1 MVKIIITSVVAGIHR
16 TKVGSHPNIKLVVEN
31 DDTVMGID
39 PCCVCV
45 KIPNLEDLPPQ
56 QRRLITYPKSRN
68 PRDPRQK
75 DQLAYEVAGKKVGNV
90 PMNLCGLF
98 RQLKADSKVKK
109 IEW

>member
-1 MVKIIITSVVAGIHR
+1 MK
-16 TKVGSHPNIKLVVEN
+16 
-31 DDTVMGID
+31 ID

-45 KIPNLEDLPPQ
+45 KIPNLEDLLPQ
-56 QRRLITYPKSRN
+56 QRRLVTYPKSQN
-68 PRDPRQK
+68 PRDPCQK

-98 RQLKADSKVKK
+98 RQLKADGKVKK